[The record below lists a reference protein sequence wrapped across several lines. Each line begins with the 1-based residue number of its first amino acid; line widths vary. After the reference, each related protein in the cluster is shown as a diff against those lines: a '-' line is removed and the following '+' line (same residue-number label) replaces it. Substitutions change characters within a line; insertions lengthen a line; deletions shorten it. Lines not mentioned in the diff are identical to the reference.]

1 MSSANTLTTKHQK
14 ALQLIKEGHSI
25 RSAEA
30 HTGLS
35 RSAIFRAKKRC
46 EKGDTS
52 FGVSGR
58 PSCMT
63 KDEEALLRKNLV
75 IYREDNGVD
84 ASQTTVLSI
93 AQDII
98 NNRPLEK
105 RVQLSRSWLHGYIAR
120 SKDLQSVIPHKVEG
134 VCYLPYY
141 IITCA

>member
-1 MSSANTLTTKHQK
+1 
-14 ALQLIKEGHSI
+14 
-25 RSAEA
+25 
-30 HTGLS
+30 
-35 RSAIFRAKKRC
+35 
-46 EKGDTS
+46 
-52 FGVSGR
+52 
-58 PSCMT
+58 MT

-105 RVQLSRSWLHGYIAR
+105 RVSLKRKWLSKYVAR
-120 SKDLQSVIPHKVEG
+120 SKDLQSVIPHKVED
-134 VCYLPYY
+134 VCYLSYY

>member
-1 MSSANTLTTKHQK
+1 
-14 ALQLIKEGHSI
+14 
-25 RSAEA
+25 
-30 HTGLS
+30 
-35 RSAIFRAKKRC
+35 
-46 EKGDTS
+46 
-52 FGVSGR
+52 
-58 PSCMT
+58 MT
-63 KDEEALLRKNLV
+63 NDEEALLRKNLV

-105 RVQLSRSWLHGYIAR
+105 RVQHSRNWLHGYIAH

>member
-1 MSSANTLTTKHQK
+1 MLKYHLSYFPREIQKSDIIFHFLLCIYILNNSTMSSANTLTIKHQK

-30 HTGLS
+30 HTGFS
-35 RSAIFRAKKRC
+35 RSEIFRAKKRC

-58 PSCMT
+58 PSHMT
-63 KDEEALLRKNLV
+63 KDEEALLRKNIV

-98 NNRPLEK
+98 NNRPL
-105 RVQLSRSWLHGYIAR
+105 
-120 SKDLQSVIPHKVEG
+120 
-134 VCYLPYY
+134 
-141 IITCA
+141 